1 MYDLKGKKVWI
12 AGHNGMVGRAVL
24 RNIYKYDCE
33 LLTAERDDLDLLNQH
48 HVNEWIKKNKPE
60 AVIICAAK
68 VGGIWANSNYPVDF
82 IYNNLM
88 MECNIINAAHLN
100 DVEKLLFLGSS
111 CIYPKDT
118 SQPIIEESLLTGPLE
133 ETNEWYA
140 IAKISGIKLCQAYR
154 KQYGKDF
161 ISAMPTN
168 LYGPHDNFDL
178 NNSHVIPALMRK
190 FHDAKKDGQS
200 YVDVWGTGSAKRE
213 FLHVDDCASCLVH
226 LLQYY
231 SDYEHVNVG
240 TGKDISI
247 NDLTTVIKNIVK
259 YTGNIKYDA
268 TKPDGTPRKLLDVT
282 KLSQL
287 NWKPKYK
294 LSEGIA
300 QTYEW
305 FKSIY

>member
-1 MYDLKGKKVWI
+1 MYNLRGKKVWI

-24 RNIYKYDCE
+24 RNISEHDCE
-33 LLTAERDDLDLLNQH
+33 LLTAEKADLDLLNQH
-48 HVNEWIKKNKPE
+48 HVNEWLKKNKPDV
-60 AVIICAAK
+60 VIICAAK

-88 MECNIINAAHLN
+88 MECNIINASHLN

-111 CIYPKDT
+111 CIYPKNT
-118 SQPIIEESLLTGPLE
+118 SQPIVEKSLLTGPLE

-154 KQYGKDF
+154 KQYGKNF

-168 LYGPHDNFDL
+168 LYGPFDNFDL
-178 NNSHVIPALMRK
+178 DSSHVIPALIRK
-190 FHDAKKDGQS
+190 FHNAKKDEQAN
-200 YVDVWGTGSAKRE
+200 VDIWGTGSPKRE

-247 NDLTTVIKNIVK
+247 NDLTTIIKDIVK
-259 YTGNIKYDA
+259 YTGNIQYDD

-282 KLSQL
+282 KVSQL

-294 LSEGIA
+294 LTEGLI
-300 QTYEW
+300 QTYDW
-305 FKSIY
+305 FKSNY